1 MNMREFEWK
10 TFTAM
15 GLNMDGWGSN
25 AKYPFILGEPSASV
39 NRTYL
44 KLKSE
49 LMPYI
54 YTAAHEAVTGK
65 PLMRAM
71 FLDDPNPYTLGK
83 ATEYQFM
90 CGPYFLVAPIYKE
103 TRMDKQGNDI
113 RNGIYLPEGEWV
125 DYFNGNVYQ
134 GGRIINEFDAPYW
147 KLPVF
152 VKRGAIIPMVFTI
165 SIFSPL

>member
-1 MNMREFEWK
+1 MP
-10 TFTAM
+10 
-15 GLNMDGWGSN
+15 S
-25 AKYPFILGEPSASV
+25 ILTSWANQLASV
-39 NRTYL
+39 NRWYL

-71 FLDDPNPYTLGK
+71 FLDEANPYTLGK
-83 ATEYQFM
+83 ATQYQFM

-113 RNGIYLPEGEWV
+113 RNGIYLPVGRM
-125 DYFNGNVYQ
+125 
-134 GGRIINEFDAPYW
+134 GGLLQRTYI
-147 KLPVF
+147 
-152 VKRGAIIPMVFTI
+152 
-165 SIFSPL
+165 